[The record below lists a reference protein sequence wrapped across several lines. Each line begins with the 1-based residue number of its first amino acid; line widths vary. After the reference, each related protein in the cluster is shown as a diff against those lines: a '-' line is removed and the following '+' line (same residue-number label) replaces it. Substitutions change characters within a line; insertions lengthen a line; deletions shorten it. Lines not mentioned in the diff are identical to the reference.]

1 MKTSYEGA
9 RQRPRLARFTALPPS
24 VMLAIRSLRNSTAQ
38 ALLNFL
44 AEKCFGFGRG
54 HADCSYTH
62 LAKVLGRCTRVV
74 ARASKILRELGYVTV
89 DLMRDGSYRWKV
101 PILAGEVKEDPQGAL
116 CLRTDS
122 QEETIPTPTPPMTE
136 TSWGSCRKRHG
147 GHDVSVMGGMTETSW
162 GVEAVD
168 NAATPCND
176 WAESAGESEENAGP
190 KRHLQETYTKR
201 LQQETDALAVSR
213 SPEETRGDD
222 EPVDR
227 KGLLKE
233 LRRVG
238 VSERVARKLL
248 REHEHELVAK
258 VLKKAGELDGI
269 QNLAG
274 YIVREV
280 RDGGYEELSSFV
292 PVETTTEAKKTAVVS
307 DAPMVSPGVEATRRE
322 RDEMMVERAQKEE
335 AYRRSVGQLLERFGQ
350 LSDHLKA
357 SLKVR
362 WTEHL
367 EKTLPN
373 TPRKPELM
381 KDQRLQKMAFKG
393 VVERFFELFDQAQD
407 SQRALALLDG

>member
-9 RQRPRLARFTALPPS
+9 RQRPRLRRFISSPPS
-24 VMLAIRSLRNSTAQ
+24 VMQAIRSLRNPSAQ

-44 AEKCFGFGRG
+44 SEKCFGFGRG
-54 HADCSYTH
+54 HADYSYAR
-62 LAKVLGRCTRVV
+62 LGAMLGRSTRVI
-74 ARASKILRELGYVTV
+74 ARASKLLRELGYVTV
-89 DLMRDGSYRWKV
+89 DLLRDGSYRWRV
-101 PILAGEVKEDPQGAL
+101 PVLAEEVKEDPYGAL
-116 CLRTDS
+116 AVRSDV
-122 QEETIPTPTPPMTE
+122 QKDAHPMTE
-136 TSWGSCRKRHG
+136 TSWGSCQKRHG
-147 GHDVSVMGGMTETSW
+147 GYDVSVMGGMTETSW

-168 NAATPCND
+168 NAMSPCPD
-176 WAESAGESEENAGP
+176 WSETASGSEEKTGP

-201 LQQETDALAVSR
+201 LQQDTSLLGASSSL
-213 SPEETRGDD
+213 EETSAGDD
-222 EPVDR
+222 EPVDH

-233 LRRVG
+233 LRGVG

-248 REHEHELVAK
+248 REHEHELVEK
-258 VLKKAGELDGI
+258 VLRKAGELEGVL
-269 QNLAG
+269 NLAG

-280 RDGGYEELSSFV
+280 QDGGYEDISSFM
-292 PVETTTEAKKTAVVS
+292 PVEAATEAKTAAVHS

-322 RDEMMVERAQKEE
+322 RDEMLAERAQKEE

-381 KDQRLQKMAFKG
+381 KDQKLQKMAFKQ
-393 VVERFFELFDQAQD
+393 VVERFFMVIDQGSTQKD
-407 SQRALALLDG
+407 ALAQM

>member
-9 RQRPRLARFTALPPS
+9 RQRPRLRRFISSPPS
-24 VMLAIRSLRNSTAQ
+24 VMQAIRSLRNPSAQ

-44 AEKCFGFGRG
+44 SEKCFGFGRG
-54 HADCSYTH
+54 HADYSYAR
-62 LAKVLGRCTRVV
+62 LGALLGRSTRVI
-74 ARASKILRELGYVTV
+74 ARASKLLRELGYVTV
-89 DLMRDGSYRWKV
+89 DLLRDGSYRWRV
-101 PILAGEVKEDPQGAL
+101 PVLAEEVKEDPCGAL
-116 CLRTDS
+116 AVRTDA
-122 QEETIPTPTPPMTE
+122 QEDAHPMTE
-136 TSWGSCRKRHG
+136 TSWGSCQKRHG
-147 GHDVSVMGGMTETSW
+147 GYDGNVMGGMTETSW
-162 GVEAVD
+162 GVETVD

-176 WAESAGESEENAGP
+176 WAETACESEEKAGP
-190 KRHLQETYTKR
+190 KRHFKETYTKR
-201 LQQETDALAVSR
+201 LQQDTPSSEASSSR
-213 SPEETRGDD
+213 EEMKGDD
-222 EPVDR
+222 EPVDH

-233 LRRVG
+233 LRGVG

-248 REHEHELVAK
+248 REHEHELVEK
-258 VLKKAGELDGI
+258 VLRKAGELEGVL
-269 QNLAG
+269 NLAG

-280 RDGGYEELSSFV
+280 QDGGYEDISSFM
-292 PVETTTEAKKTAVVS
+292 PVEAATEAKTAAVHS

-322 RDEMMVERAQKEE
+322 RDEMLAERAQKEE

-381 KDQRLQKMAFKG
+381 KDQKLQKMAFKQ
-393 VVERFFELFDQAQD
+393 VVERFFMVIDQGSTQKD
-407 SQRALALLDG
+407 ALAQM